1 MWCHRGCF
9 FIGYRDREQGLDGA
23 RREHLLGA
31 AEIWIRW
38 ITMDP
43 SIRPWS
49 VHSPS
54 IPRRKSMDGFTTVL
68 AGVTRLRLQY
78 TLYFRNPSIRPYIFL
93 QKYICTDIGYIET
106 LWISMQPRF
115 GDPSMDV
122 WTDFSKYAFNRPL
135 SRVTPAESA
144 IVAVHTLWTTMDGP
158 STAVHTWGRPWT
170 AGLRSKISAIHPRE
184 PCIERPTVVNPCFDA

>member
-1 MWCHRGCF
+1 
-9 FIGYRDREQGLDGA
+9 
-23 RREHLLGA
+23 
-31 AEIWIRW
+31 
-38 ITMDP
+38 
-43 SIRPWS
+43 
-49 VHSPS
+49 
-54 IPRRKSMDGFTTVL
+54 MDGFTTVL

-115 GDPSMDV
+115 GHPSMDV

-144 IVAVHTLWTTMDGP
+144 IVAVHTLFNDAASVRFDGEP
-158 STAVHTWGRPWT
+158 RLCYNGGLGCSLGSCVH
-170 AGLRSKISAIHPRE
+170 I
-184 PCIERPTVVNPCFDA
+184 

>member
-1 MWCHRGCF
+1 VRRLSTGQV
-9 FIGYRDREQGLDGA
+9 GYIFYG
-23 RREHLLGA
+23 RRKFGSNGS
-31 AEIWIRW
+31 RW

-43 SIRPWS
+43 SIVRPS
-49 VHSPS
+49 VHGPS

-68 AGVTRLRLQY
+68 AGVIRLRLQY

-135 SRVTPAESA
+135 SHVTPAESA

-170 AGLRSKISAIHPRE
+170 AGLRSKVFAIHPSE
-184 PCIERPTVVNPCFDA
+184 